1 MVWTDYVDGSSA
13 LWGLFVSAFVS
24 STLAPGGSEA
34 VLAYLVKQS
43 AHEPTLLLFVA
54 TLGNTL
60 GALTTW
66 VLGYWAG
73 LRFPADRP
81 LDPKRH
87 KAIVTVQK
95 WGMPLLLLSWLPLV
109 GDGFCFAAGWL
120 KLPFWTSLLAMAVGK
135 LGRYAAITYALSS

>member
-1 MVWTDYVDGSSA
+1 MVWTELVNGSSA
-13 LWGLFVSAFVS
+13 LWSLFVSAFIS

-43 AHEPTLLLFVA
+43 LHEPGVLVCVA

-66 VLGYWAG
+66 WLGYWAG
-73 LRFPADRP
+73 RRFPADRP

-87 KAIVTVQK
+87 KAVVALQK
-95 WGMPLLLLSWLPLV
+95 KGVPLLLLSWLPLV

-120 KLPFWTSLLAMAVGK
+120 KLSFWPSVLAIMVGK
-135 LGRYAAITYALSS
+135 LGRYAVIAFALAD